1 MNLQEGALHVHEVDG
16 SLVGRTKVGETG
28 HTDHIPCV
36 VATQRTPTMSRL
48 KRVARIAA
56 GAILATGLF
65 AGAAAP
71 AGAVSDHGKKPDH
84 SIVMD
89 TGWGG

>member
-1 MNLQEGALHVHEVDG
+1 M
-16 SLVGRTKVGETG
+16 GETG

-36 VATQRTPTMSRL
+36 VATLRTPTMTTL

-56 GAILATGLF
+56 GAILATGIF
-65 AGAAAP
+65 AGAASP
-71 AGAVSDHGKKPDH
+71 AGAAPDH
-84 SIVMD
+84 SPKHDQAIVMD

>member
-1 MNLQEGALHVHEVDG
+1 M
-16 SLVGRTKVGETG
+16 GETG

-36 VATQRTPTMSRL
+36 VATLRTPTMTTL

-56 GAILATGLF
+56 GAILATGIF

-71 AGAVSDHGKKPDH
+71 AGAATDHAPKHDQA
-84 SIVMD
+84 IVMD

>member
-1 MNLQEGALHVHEVDG
+1 M
-16 SLVGRTKVGETG
+16 TT
-28 HTDHIPCV
+28 
-36 VATQRTPTMSRL
+36 L

-56 GAILATGLF
+56 GAILATGIF

-71 AGAVSDHGKKPDH
+71 AGAAPIH
-84 SIVMD
+84 SPKHDQAIVMD